1 MMNEGTKE
9 LTRDEIRALAG
20 AVLDVLGVP
29 EIERTDEE
37 REVIR
42 RAIDEYRRRKAAG
55 QKNGEGI

>member
-9 LTRDEIRALAG
+9 LTREEIRALAG

>member
-1 MMNEGTKE
+1 MNEGTKE
-9 LTRDEIRALAG
+9 LTREEIRALAG

-42 RAIDEYRRRKAAG
+42 GAIDEYRRRKAAG

>member
-9 LTRDEIRALAG
+9 LTREEIRTLAG